1 MLSPLS
7 VLYMCKDIEKKSI
20 DLYVPFSGQIPD
32 KTLLVHI
39 QQASLASSFLS
50 LGWNLWKKIYIV
62 WVNEKTQRVKAF
74 VSMLDYLS
82 FIPEPHGR
90 RRGEIHS
97 GYLWSL
103 HIHIACMWIWEVSLY
118 AVSMFYY
125 YWLIKQLIW
134 SITSQNRVRR
144 EI

>member
-1 MLSPLS
+1 
-7 VLYMCKDIEKKSI
+7 MCKDIEKNLLIHMCLSVDKSRTKP
-20 DLYVPFSGQIPD
+20 Y
-32 KTLLVHI
+32 
-39 QQASLASSFLS
+39 SSTPNKHHLQVVS
-50 LGWNLWKKIYIV
+50 YLWVGIYEKIIYIYIV

-103 HIHIACMWIWEVSLY
+103 HMHIACMWIWEVSLY